1 MLSIRELSPEVRAEV
16 KGIVRSAVLEHWV
29 LDATGKVKA
38 DIIAEIKSSIIASA
52 KDEAQVIESHVR
64 ETVKGVVQSNAPS
77 QVSSLIICFCFSH
90 NRSVLFYAF
99 PLNLLACSGGFGTEL
114 LNLSMS

>member
-16 KGIVRSAVLEHWV
+16 IGIVRSAVLEHWV
-29 LDATGKVKA
+29 LDETGKVR
-38 DIIAEIKSSIIASA
+38 DEIIAEFKSSIIASA

-77 QVSSLIICFCFSH
+77 QVSSLVICFCFSH
-90 NRSVLFYAF
+90 NRSVLFYIF
-99 PLNLLACSGGFGTEL
+99 PLNLLACSGGL
-114 LNLSMS
+114 VPSC

>member
-16 KGIVRSAVLEHWV
+16 MGIVRSTVLEDW
-29 LDATGKVKA
+29 L
-38 DIIAEIKSSIIASA
+38 KSSIIASA

-90 NRSVLFYAF
+90 NRSALFHTF
-99 PLNLLACSGGFGTEL
+99 PLNLLACSGGL
-114 LNLSMS
+114 VPSC